1 MVENDGWVEI
11 DVLLT
16 FNRLKALTE
25 NRKEVVEAVR
35 KAKIIGHEDSLLLL
49 NEEETKVK
57 RAKPVVELTE
67 EEEKELNDRTI
78 HFKGIPQDAT
88 LEEIRAFCSQYGKVE
103 SVEMRRK
110 REDRTFKVSL
120 NLITMLLYP
129 NVTLK
134 H

>member
-11 DVLLT
+11 DILLT

-25 NRKEVVEAVR
+25 SRKGVVEALR

-49 NEEETKVK
+49 NEEETKIK

-88 LEEIRAFCSQYGKVE
+88 LEEIRTFCSQYGKVE
-103 SVEMRRK
+103 SVEMRKK
-110 REDRTFKVSL
+110 REDRTFKVSQ
-120 NLITMLLYP
+120 NLIPMLLYP
-129 NVTLK
+129 NVTRK
-134 H
+134 